1 MKKIITIFLPLIIG
15 GIIGFVVNTDTYS
28 NYITPPLSPPG
39 ILFPIVWSIL
49 YLLMGIS
56 YTISSKNKDIK
67 KFYYLNLIFN
77 YLWTFIF
84 FTLNLKFLAII
95 WIIILDIIVI
105 YMIKAFYKDNKLSA
119 YLQIPY
125 LIWLLFATY
134 LTIGIYILN

>member
-1 MKKIITIFLPLIIG
+1 MKKLITIFLPLILG
-15 GIIGFVVNTDTYS
+15 GIVGFLTNIDIYS
-28 NYITPPLSPPG
+28 EYTNPPLSPPG
-39 ILFPIVWSIL
+39 IVFPIVWSVL

-56 YTISSKNKDIK
+56 YEISSKNKEIK
-67 KFYYLNLIFN
+67 FFYYLQLIFN

-84 FTLNLKFLAII
+84 FTFKLKFLAII
-95 WIIILDIIVI
+95 WIIILVILVI

>member
-77 YLWTFIF
+77 FLLTFIF

-105 YMIKAFYKDNKLSA
+105 LMIKAFYQDNKLAA

>member
-15 GIIGFVVNTDTYS
+15 GIIGFIVNTDTYN

-84 FTLNLKFLAII
+84 FTLDLKFLAII

-105 YMIKAFYKDNKLSA
+105 LMIKAFYQDNKLAA